1 MKNLNRFDLITN
13 GLITEKQF
21 MYNTYDRHEPKTTN
35 EQQAPANLD

>member
-1 MKNLNRFDLITN
+1 MKKLKRFDLMTN

-21 MYNTYDRHEPKTTN
+21 MYNTYDRHESKTTN